1 MSNAPI
7 CQVTPQFL
15 NRLIGF
21 ISSEEQE
28 WKGYLYMGLIV
39 AVTLLNTLVNSQ
51 TFYIQYLVGLRIK
64 TALIS
69 GIYRKS
75 LRLSN
80 VGRKEM
86 SGKFRFC
93 HLIINLLSDLPV

>member
-1 MSNAPI
+1 M
-7 CQVTPQFL
+7 TMFL
-15 NRLIGF
+15 LQIVNLLINF
-21 ISSEEQE
+21 VQSDDPD

-39 AVTLLNTLVNSQ
+39 GVTLINTLINSQ
-51 TFYIQYLVGLRIK
+51 TFYIQYIVGLRIK

-69 GIYRKS
+69 AIYRKS

-86 SGKFRFC
+86 SGKYC
-93 HLIINLLSDLPV
+93 DLY

>member
-28 WKGYLYMGLIV
+28 WKGYLYMAALVG
-39 AVTLLNTLVNSQ
+39 TDTLVRS
-51 TFYIQYLVGLRIK
+51 VV
-64 TALIS
+64 
-69 GIYRKS
+69 IY
-75 LRLSN
+75 
-80 VGRKEM
+80 
-86 SGKFRFC
+86 
-93 HLIINLLSDLPV
+93 